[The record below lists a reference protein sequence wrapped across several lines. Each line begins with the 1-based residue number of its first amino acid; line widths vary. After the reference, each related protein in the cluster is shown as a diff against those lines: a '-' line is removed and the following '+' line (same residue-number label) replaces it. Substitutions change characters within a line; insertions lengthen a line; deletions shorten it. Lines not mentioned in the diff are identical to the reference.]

1 MISRHRK
8 EAEAL
13 DGIEASYIFDLDGR
27 EDRDHS
33 GDDADMFSV
42 GAYYRGQSVS
52 HHKLFIRLMLYFQG
66 TGHDLLSKYDSF
78 ATSNSG

>member
-27 EDRDHS
+27 EDKDHN
-33 GDDADMFSV
+33 GDDADIFSV
-42 GAYYRGQSVS
+42 GAYYRGPLVS
-52 HHKLFIRLMLYFQG
+52 HCKLFIRLMLHFQG
-66 TGHDLLSKYDSF
+66 TGHDSLSKYDSIT
-78 ATSNSG
+78 TSNSG